1 MCEMKLDD
9 DIKLLLKSDDIKLLK
24 IVLIILLRLK
34 NAYEIPKTQKWT
46 LLLELLKSIKD
57 DEEENEEMN
66 IESICYFIECII

>member
-1 MCEMKLDD
+1 MKLDD

-46 LLLELLKSIKD
+46 LFFEILKSIKD
-57 DEEENEEMN
+57 EEEENEEMN